1 MMIAELRWTESL
13 AVGVD
18 RIDEQH
24 RELIERIN
32 NLRAAMSQGRSKE
45 EIRETIGFLEAYV
58 VVHFAAEEQAMLAS
72 AYPYEAL
79 HKAEHTAFIR
89 DFAVIKE
96 KLERLEREGMIT
108 SFAAIETQRKLSDWL
123 VNHIGKSDK
132 VLGAY
137 LNSRGQESPASN
149 HAGGYI

>member
-1 MMIAELRWTESL
+1 MIVAELRWTESL
-13 AVGVD
+13 GVGVPD
-18 RIDEQH
+18 IDEQH

-32 NLRAAMSQGRSKE
+32 SLRVAMGQGRSRE
-45 EIRETIGFLEAYV
+45 EIRETIRFLEDYV
-58 VVHFAAEEQAMLAS
+58 VEHFTAEEQYMLVS
-72 AYPYEAL
+72 DYPYATM

-89 DFAVIKE
+89 DFAAIKE
-96 KLERLEREGMIT
+96 KLERLERDGMIT

-137 LNSRGQESPASN
+137 LSSLG
-149 HAGGYI
+149 